1 MPLKSMT
8 GFGRAEGTRGAAA
21 WTWEL
26 RSVNGRGLDV
36 RHRLPPGLDAL
47 EPKVRD
53 AVQSKLA
60 RGSVNMTLTLQRQ
73 EGAAEIRVNPGA
85 VAAVATAVAQFKMA
99 LPDATVSID
108 GLLSL
113 RGVLDYAEPV
123 ETEADTEARNA
134 AILTSLDVALKELIA
149 SRDAEGRRLEAV
161 LGDGIGEVERLVA
174 EVAASPARAPAA
186 IQARLS
192 EQIERLTGQAGLDP
206 ARLHQ
211 EAMLIATR
219 IDVEEEL
226 KRLASHIAAARDLLA
241 AKEPVGRKFDFL
253 TQEFNREAN
262 TLCSKANDAT
272 ITRAGLAL
280 KAVIDQMREQVQN
293 IE

>member
-8 GFGRAEGTRGAAA
+8 GFGRADGACGAST

-26 RSVNGRGLDV
+26 RSVNGRSLDV

-60 RGSVNMTLTLQRQ
+60 RGSINMTLTLHRQ

-85 VAAVATAVAQFKMA
+85 IIAVAAAVAQFRTA

-123 ETEADTEARNA
+123 EADAETDARNA
-134 AILTSLDVALKELIA
+134 AILISLDGALKELIA
-149 SRDAEGRRLEAV
+149 SRDAEGRRLETV
-161 LGDGIGEVERLVA
+161 LRDGVAEVEQLVA
-174 EVAASPARAPAA
+174 DVAASPTRAPAA
-186 IQARLS
+186 IQARLA

-226 KRLASHIAAARDLLA
+226 TRLTSHIAAARDLLA
-241 AKEPVGRKFDFL
+241 AAEPVGRKFDFL

-272 ITRAGLAL
+272 ITRAGLAM